1 MKEKP
6 LLNRSGWQGDRR
18 RYTIP
23 FLQGRGR
30 FPPGTYSFT
39 GQAST
44 NGKQRRG
51 GGGGRQRSPLP
62 YGASL
67 YFLNYDAG
75 PTILAS
81 RSPPSLTPPN
91 GRHPTATPPAL
102 AGYMPGARCISKA
115 EPGDLSRRVSLSH
128 IKGEPAPGC
137 NHKRFL

>member
-1 MKEKP
+1 MSRMYLKMKEKP

-51 GGGGRQRSPLP
+51 GGQAKESLAIWCKSVLSKLRCWPHHFGFSFSSFTNSPKWKTPHGHSPSSGWLHARGKVYFKGRAWRPQPACQPVSHQR
-62 YGASL
+62 
-67 YFLNYDAG
+67 
-75 PTILAS
+75 
-81 RSPPSLTPPN
+81 
-91 GRHPTATPPAL
+91 
-102 AGYMPGARCISKA
+102 
-115 EPGDLSRRVSLSH
+115 
-128 IKGEPAPGC
+128 
-137 NHKRFL
+137 